1 MRICLFLPLVFALCV
16 LASAAP
22 AVAQSSD
29 EQTAEELAR
38 EGIHSLLR
46 ALDAFVDMIPQYET
60 PELTDEGDI
69 IIRRKRK
76 PESAPSSDPEIDE
89 TRT

>member
-1 MRICLFLPLVFALCV
+1 MRICLILPLVFALGV

-22 AVAQSSD
+22 TAAQSSD
-29 EQTAEELAR
+29 EQTAEELVR

-60 PELTDEGDI
+60 PELTEEGDI

-76 PESAPSSDPEIDE
+76 PDSAPPSDSEVDE